1 MSGLSSVIGVDEAAS
16 HAQTIFFLFQKTF
29 FFFFLIYFDPNLKEK
44 KKKKPLM
51 YREREAQP
59 S

>member
-1 MSGLSSVIGVDEAAS
+1 MKQQATPRQFFPISQNL
-16 HAQTIFFLFQKTF
+16 FLFF
-29 FFFFLIYFDPNLKEK
+29 IYFDPNLKEK

-51 YREREAQP
+51 CREREAQP